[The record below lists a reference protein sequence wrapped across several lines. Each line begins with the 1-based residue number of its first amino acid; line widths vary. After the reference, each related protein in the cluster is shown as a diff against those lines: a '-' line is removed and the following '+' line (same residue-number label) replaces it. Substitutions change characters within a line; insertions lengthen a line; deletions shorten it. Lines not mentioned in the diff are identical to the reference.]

1 MFDQHMICEDMLA
14 NITDNGEVVGYTF
27 GARLPYYRGLGLSMI
42 EDVAVT
48 VDGDPVPCDAVR
60 LTLRGRTWTLAE
72 MEHEHGD
79 RWNFGEISTVS
90 VLKDGGLSTG
100 EHRLELAERM
110 RIPYLPFVPTTRC
123 VKMVSLAA

>member
-48 VDGDPVPCDAVR
+48 DEKIVVVVNDNVKGRIIAFNNNATRPWTSTILPAADNAAISAHAPGTGT
-60 LTLRGRTWTLAE
+60 TLIPAARAWRTKW
-72 MEHEHGD
+72 
-79 RWNFGEISTVS
+79 
-90 VLKDGGLSTG
+90 
-100 EHRLELAERM
+100 
-110 RIPYLPFVPTTRC
+110 
-123 VKMVSLAA
+123 